1 MQIKGS
7 NNRLALRAL
16 LGARA
21 SRRAWRTS
29 TPSWAARRC
38 ASSSAAGGR
47 RTPRSQRGRAGDPD
61 TQGKRSQH
69 RLGVAFAFGILVHC
83 FWCCIGCF
91 HFLHFDIT
99 SQLLEVGVLWRSSG
113 TIMAVTLCEVGGQL
127 LRTRMTGVP
136 PTHPRRPRAGW
147 WTSGPPS
154 ASGPTSRTT
163 CRRR

>member
-1 MQIKGS
+1 MSLPSPLSYFGWVGHSVKKCLLHS
-7 NNRLALRAL
+7 VDRLALRAL

-61 TQGKRSQH
+61 TQGQRSQH

-99 SQLLEVGVLWRSSG
+99 SQLLEVGV
-113 TIMAVTLCEVGGQL
+113 
-127 LRTRMTGVP
+127 P

-147 WTSGPPS
+147 WTFGPPS

>member
-99 SQLLEVGVLWRSSG
+99 SQLLEVGV
-113 TIMAVTLCEVGGQL
+113 
-127 LRTRMTGVP
+127 P

-147 WTSGPPS
+147 WTTGRPS
-154 ASGPTSRTT
+154 ASGPTSRTS